1 MSDSLWPHGL
11 LQARLLCPPLPL
23 RLRSNSGMLSRWCYL
38 TISSSAAP
46 LSFCFQSSPG
56 SGSSPVTPDTSTEG
70 SKKVSKTQGLKTR
83 INSLQLVAF
92 SMLNALPEADTQ
104 CKGGGKRGTEI
115 CQSGK
120 CLLNPSILFG
130 KRTITWQK
138 ESSKSPGIHSG
149 SN

>member
-1 MSDSLWPHGL
+1 M
-11 LQARLLCPPLPL
+11 
-23 RLRSNSGMLSRWCYL
+23 
-38 TISSSAAP
+38 
-46 LSFCFQSSPG
+46 
-56 SGSSPVTPDTSTEG
+56 TPDTITEG
-70 SKKVSKTQGLKTR
+70 SKKVSKAQGLKTR

-104 CKGGGKRGTEI
+104 CKGGGGGVGTEI

-120 CLLNPSILFG
+120 CPHNPSILFG